1 MIKYEKLYLITIQIW
16 TSLIFNYFV
25 RIVQDLKIV
34 IFSFVIITS
43 LIYLDFWPN
52 ERHLRIYFIFF
63 FMTLNTYYFFKILNI
78 NNKRKWPTIYNIIKV
93 FQRKLNLKNN
103 ELRTLNDRL
112 IIKRASYSIDLWE
125 ESVIKSKSTI
135 EENYKFKF
143 KYFLL
148 SEKSLSFFTSLSL
161 VSLIFLGFLT
171 LKTDVYEKL
180 IDSISFQPASNE
192 IIYPGL
198 NIWVY
203 PPEGSQKKIIF
214 LKKNEKKVDERKR
227 IFVENNSK
235 ILINF
240 FNVSLNDIN
249 IKLNRKK
256 INNNKNTEEIDFKTI
271 KYEEELKEGEY
282 SIFINNKVFY
292 NMSVIL
298 DKKPKISY
306 ISFPKILEKFILN
319 FSYKIVDENTK
330 KSWLEISSPD
340 MKNKKIN
347 LKKIDKIFSKPSHL
361 VSLRKD
367 NKKVDENSII
377 YNEDISHLP
386 IFGRNLDFTLN
397 IIDDNNQI
405 GKSRTLNFFIPKI
418 IFYDPL
424 ANQLIK
430 IRDELFFSEDISK
443 IRKKLKNLDDLKKSR
458 VISSKIKSL
467 NNLLLNID
475 IGEEILIE
483 KSLLELW
490 RLSFFVENNSVD
502 ALVKK
507 IQVFKE
513 DLNILVAEK
522 NNEEKIKEK
531 MNQLELL
538 IRKYLSIT
546 NAEEKIR
553 NEFEDNIPIDS
564 EAKNENKK
572 TILKKA
578 EDLISRIDN
587 ILNRNKESDELV
599 EKIISNIQKVYKLQ
613 KNLLNKSYNYNDES
627 SNKDELLFDQ
637 NEILEIFN
645 ISKEEILK
653 LLPNENKII
662 GEVFSNIED
671 SLSMINKNEI
681 KKAIETQVKTLGGIK
696 KIYEV
701 IRDKSVT
708 NEEKKKSTAENSFS
722 KGEPNVNNTM
732 NLPLIFES
740 NNLNKIIEKIRKMS
754 GEEDR
759 KPMEKDYLKRLLP
772 DF

>member
-1 MIKYEKLYLITIQIW
+1 
-16 TSLIFNYFV
+16 
-25 RIVQDLKIV
+25 
-34 IFSFVIITS
+34 
-43 LIYLDFWPN
+43 
-52 ERHLRIYFIFF
+52 
-63 FMTLNTYYFFKILNI
+63 
-78 NNKRKWPTIYNIIKV
+78 
-93 FQRKLNLKNN
+93 
-103 ELRTLNDRL
+103 
-112 IIKRASYSIDLWE
+112 
-125 ESVIKSKSTI
+125 
-135 EENYKFKF
+135 
-143 KYFLL
+143 
-148 SEKSLSFFTSLSL
+148 
-161 VSLIFLGFLT
+161 
-171 LKTDVYEKL
+171 
-180 IDSISFQPASNE
+180 
-192 IIYPGL
+192 
-198 NIWVY
+198 
-203 PPEGSQKKIIF
+203 
-214 LKKNEKKVDERKR
+214 
-227 IFVENNSK
+227 
-235 ILINF
+235 
-240 FNVSLNDIN
+240 
-249 IKLNRKK
+249 
-256 INNNKNTEEIDFKTI
+256 
-271 KYEEELKEGEY
+271 
-282 SIFINNKVFY
+282 
-292 NMSVIL
+292 
-298 DKKPKISY
+298 
-306 ISFPKILEKFILN
+306 
-319 FSYKIVDENTK
+319 
-330 KSWLEISSPD
+330 
-340 MKNKKIN
+340 
-347 LKKIDKIFSKPSHL
+347 
-361 VSLRKD
+361 
-367 NKKVDENSII
+367 SII

-645 ISKEEILK
+645 ISKEDIFK

-671 SLSMINKNEI
+671 SLSMI
-681 KKAIETQVKTLGGIK
+681 
-696 KIYEV
+696 
-701 IRDKSVT
+701 
-708 NEEKKKSTAENSFS
+708 
-722 KGEPNVNNTM
+722 
-732 NLPLIFES
+732 
-740 NNLNKIIEKIRKMS
+740 
-754 GEEDR
+754 
-759 KPMEKDYLKRLLP
+759 
-772 DF
+772 